1 MRQKKSQKRV
11 YFFDC
16 GTTIPEVM
24 NPLTHLNK
32 LFKSYRDYGWLFS
45 TFAQKLTYD

>member
-1 MRQKKSQKRV
+1 MREKIYKKEV
-11 YFFDC
+11 DFFDC
-16 GTTIPEVM
+16 CTTFPEVT

-45 TFAQKLTYD
+45 TFALKLTYD